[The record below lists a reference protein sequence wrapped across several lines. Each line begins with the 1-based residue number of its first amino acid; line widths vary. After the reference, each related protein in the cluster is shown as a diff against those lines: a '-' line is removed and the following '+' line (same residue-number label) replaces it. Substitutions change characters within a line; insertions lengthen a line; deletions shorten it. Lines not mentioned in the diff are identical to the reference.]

1 MMHSDRELKSEAQDT
16 VSLFWPNDI
25 HLEDDEEKYVILGYI
40 INRFKMVIV
49 DVIKRDEFK
58 ELNGKVER
66 TILKKLEIIGTI
78 NFRSKKLNSKMM
90 YYDFVHDKLL
100 VSSNEVLIYFKPP
113 KSWKLEYYSLDPI
126 TINIFW
132 NNNDQARSM
141 VFEKFTTDEYNKK
154 MNYHWTDKGKENGN
168 KNEMR
173 EVLRMINLT
182 NFIRSKI
189 NPTISTSVFPKMRS
203 DLKASLELIFTIVS
217 FLYNLLIQKMC
228 YLISNLLT
236 YPFFKLK
243 YKLPDDERYPIG
255 VSFVLISYSFHQLNF
270 RIRQFYNL
278 PLQFNKLKFS
288 KTEGE
293 ASILKGTRFSPSEYI
308 KFYNTVW
315 LIINDLFLGVIFSN
329 VLRANHDFIVSAFQS
344 YIPLYEALLSN
355 TISWLMNSPAGFKL
369 NNELASFLGQLIFWV
384 LDLWRSTTLRW
395 IQSNIG
401 ELLQMVEIL
410 TRYCGLSL
418 FLSMSLDLTNIFFLN
433 IYGFYVA
440 CTRLYSWQLNIVRSL
455 FRLFYGKKYNILRN
469 RVDSNDYEFDQLM
482 LGIIIFTILI
492 YLLPTVF
499 IFYLT
504 FVLARLTILFVSSVL
519 KFLLISLNHIPIV
532 VLLLKLKNQERLP
545 AGLLLDVQRSG
556 FHLKSRSLTMKQIY
570 RSHMNSMLRFNLF
583 NLNHQTIFEQVKSY
597 NLKTTIHTNYV
608 SDSDFEQEKY
618 RMSDVVA
625 NWKRVS
631 IMNLIKIVLF
641 GETIKD
647 YDYKRMF

>member
-1 MMHSDRELKSEAQDT
+1 MYIDKETRSDSKNT

-25 HLEDDEEKYVILGYI
+25 VLDEEDEKYVILGYV
-40 INRFKMVIV
+40 INRFKKIII
-49 DVIKRDEFK
+49 DVIKKEEFK

-78 NFRSKKLNSKMM
+78 NFRSRKLGSGMM
-90 YYDFVHDKLL
+90 PYDFERNRLI
-100 VSSNEVLIYFKPP
+100 VSPNEVLIYFKPP

-132 NNNDQARSM
+132 NSNEQARSV
-141 VFEKFTTDEYNKK
+141 VFKKPTTTKYSRK
-154 MNYHWTDKGKENGN
+154 MNYHWIDKDKESSS

-182 NFIRSKI
+182 NFIRSKL
-189 NPTISTSVFPKMRS
+189 NPETNTSVFPKIPGDFKS
-203 DLKASLELIFTIVS
+203 TLELIFTIIS
-217 FLYNLLIQKMC
+217 FLYVMLIQKSC
-228 YLISNLLT
+228 YIISSLLT
-236 YPFFKLK
+236 YPFFKLNH
-243 YKLPDDERYPIG
+243 KLPGDERTP
-255 VSFVLISYSFHQLNF
+255 VSLSFVSLSYSFHQINF

-278 PLQFNKLKFS
+278 PLQFNKLKSS

-329 VLRANHDFIVSAFQS
+329 ILKANHNFIVHTFQTS
-344 YIPLYEALLSN
+344 IPQYESLLSN

-384 LDLWRSTTLRW
+384 LDLWRNTTLDW
-395 IQSNIG
+395 IQRNFS
-401 ELLQMVEIL
+401 ELLGIVEIL

-418 FLSMSLDLTNIFFLN
+418 FLSISLDLTSLFFLN
-433 IYGFYVA
+433 ICGFYVA
-440 CTRLYSWQLNIVRSL
+440 CTRLYCWQLNIVRSL

-504 FVLARLTILFVSSVL
+504 FVLARLIIIFISSTL
-519 KFLLISLNHIPIV
+519 KFLLILLNHIPIV
-532 VLLLKLKNQERLP
+532 VLLLKMKNQERLP
-545 AGLLLDVQRSG
+545 AGILLDVENG
-556 FHLKSRSLTMKQIY
+556 TFHLKSRSLTMIQIY
-570 RSHMNSMLRFNLF
+570 KSHMNSMLNFNLF
-583 NLNHQTIFEQVKSY
+583 NLNHQSVDEQVESY
-597 NLKTTIHTNYV
+597 NKNKRHNNEGNY
-608 SDSDFEQEKY
+608 EHRKY
-618 RMSDVVA
+618 RMSDVVH
-625 NWKRVS
+625 NWKEISLV
-631 IMNLIKIVLF
+631 NLTKNIFF
-641 GETIKD
+641 GQTIKD
-647 YDYKRMF
+647 YDYKKMF